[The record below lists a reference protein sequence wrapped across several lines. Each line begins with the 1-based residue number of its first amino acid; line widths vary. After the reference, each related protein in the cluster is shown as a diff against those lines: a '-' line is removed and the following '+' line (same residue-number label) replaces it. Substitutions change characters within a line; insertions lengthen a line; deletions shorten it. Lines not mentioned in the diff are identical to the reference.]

1 MGFLFL
7 PGIEIS
13 RKKNFLGF
21 SGFCARP
28 RFSVISF
35 FSLFSA
41 SRLSFPR
48 FFNSTGCIFPR
59 HVVRVVEWPVVFNL
73 LKLFLCFLNF
83 HENSQSGQILIFTRF
98 FGCAK
103 FFLSKTC
110 TGQASSF
117 LKTYGSLLLAFAIVL
132 HSNSFFTNSSGLF

>member
-13 RKKNFLGF
+13 RKKKFLGF

-28 RFSVISF
+28 RFSVIPF

-48 FFNSTGCIFPR
+48 FFNSTGCIFSR
-59 HVVRVVEWPVVFNL
+59 HVVLVVERPVAFN
-73 LKLFLCFLNF
+73 FLEIFVCFLNF
-83 HENSQSGQILIFTRF
+83 RENCRRGQMLVFTQF
-98 FGCAK
+98 FGCTNFLFNESCAEDFRHLCEDK
-103 FFLSKTC
+103 WIVFFYFSD
-110 TGQASSF
+110 
-117 LKTYGSLLLAFAIVL
+117 
-132 HSNSFFTNSSGLF
+132 FFVSRSDV